1 MTKSP
6 TALRPQSFQTAPTT
20 TKGNNDIAEK
30 ENDVKFRA
38 ENNKFKNSKIV
49 NAVQRSIGSK
59 QAQAFKIEQRWN
71 NIIREM
77 EKRGITSYEDNVT
90 LFNFYDNPRKYPL
103 PLALKNKIGEN
114 LLSEILEFKK
124 MMTNEQLQRGLL
136 DNPWKDE
143 EYMRKY
149 VVNIDSSELSA
160 LQLLRLKESQP
171 WTHRP
176 ETEAE
181 IAKQLT
187 KEKQKLKDL
196 NGKNQSTTILKNC
209 HGINLV

>member
-1 MTKSP
+1 MPFRFLSGKCPVNANCRTLSNKTFYKEKEGTKKTPRSPRSMTKSP

-20 TKGNNDIAEK
+20 TKGNNDIAKK

-90 LFNFYDNPRKYPL
+90 LFNFYDNPRKYL
-103 PLALKNKIGEN
+103 FPLALKNKIGEN

-143 EYMRKY
+143 
-149 VVNIDSSELSA
+149 D
-160 LQLLRLKESQP
+160 
-171 WTHRP
+171 
-176 ETEAE
+176 
-181 IAKQLT
+181 
-187 KEKQKLKDL
+187 
-196 NGKNQSTTILKNC
+196 G
-209 HGINLV
+209 